1 VEEIVPRGNHSSK
14 VLMVSTVVLAII
26 PAYAMSTLA
35 QSSKPMRRIAM
46 VVKCDPARDQAPERI
61 FANAGLKSWQEYA
74 TVEAVPPLSRDDHE
88 QMFVVSLNSS
98 GQKHVYLVE
107 YNEDASISHTYCYD
121 KAGTLRTLSY
131 EIRTDWGW
139 GYSEERVLGSTG
151 GILRRNKRFFDTES
165 NETIPRPRQADDVPD
180 FLKPEVYSSFNTLPF
195 IAIFN
200 KSRIDATP

>member
-1 VEEIVPRGNHSSK
+1 MPRRNDIAKILIVSA
-14 VLMVSTVVLAII
+14 VALVII
-26 PAYAMSTLA
+26 PADAMIVLA
-35 QSSKPMRRIAM
+35 QSSKQMRRIA
-46 VVKCDPARDQAPERI
+46 VAVKCDPARDHGPERI

-74 TVEAVPPLSRDDHE
+74 TVEAVPPLSRDNHE

-98 GQKHVYLVE
+98 GLKHVYLVE

-121 KAGTLRTLSY
+121 KVGMLRTLSY

-139 GYSEERVLGSTG
+139 GYSEERVLDSTG

-165 NETIPRPRQADDVPD
+165 NETIARPRQADDVPD
-180 FLKPEVYSSFNTLPF
+180 FLKPEIYSSFNTLPF

-200 KSRIDATP
+200 KQRVNATP